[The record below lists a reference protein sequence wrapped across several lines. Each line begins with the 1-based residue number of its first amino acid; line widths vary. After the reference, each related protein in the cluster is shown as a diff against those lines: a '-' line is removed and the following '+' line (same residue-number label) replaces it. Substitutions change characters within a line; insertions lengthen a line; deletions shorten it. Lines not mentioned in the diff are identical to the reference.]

1 MPKGGALDMNELRV
15 RLKPVE
21 LTKVSDDNLFTLLED
36 LQKAST
42 NLFNEAWRRG
52 LHVKLA
58 EKGMQMKHQGPN
70 VQ

>member
-1 MPKGGALDMNELRV
+1 MEIKLEPK
-15 RLKPVE
+15 E
-21 LTKVSDDNLFTLLED
+21 LTKVSDENLFTLLED
-36 LQKAST
+36 LQQAST

-52 LHVKLA
+52 IHVELA